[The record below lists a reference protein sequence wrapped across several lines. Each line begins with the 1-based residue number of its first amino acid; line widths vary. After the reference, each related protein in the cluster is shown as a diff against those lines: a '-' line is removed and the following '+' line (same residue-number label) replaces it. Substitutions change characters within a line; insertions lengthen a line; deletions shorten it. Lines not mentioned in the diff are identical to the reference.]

1 MSEGLGR
8 TRGKA
13 VLFALT
19 AVFFWAT
26 WPVFAMITIPAP
38 PFFVLAAAA
47 WIGFAVSGV
56 IFTLRGRFCDFLRTP
71 LSTQFTVT
79 VGLLGT
85 NGFFLFAMPRIGAA
99 EANVIA
105 FLWPILL
112 ILIMSWFGGA
122 RLTGLQKA
130 GVVAGFAGAALA
142 IGPSFGKGFDPGGI
156 FMAFL
161 GGLSFAVYS
170 AIRVRGREQYD
181 VVGPSLG
188 LLAIAATGLHLL
200 TETRVPLEW
209 CQWLAIVGIGIFSLN
224 LSNGSWDRATRTG
237 QLAIISSIAYLTPL
251 VSLMLLAAFGVGLV
265 TAFAIVGGILV
276 VCGASMA
283 SVPTT

>member
-1 MSEGLGR
+1 MGESCGR
-8 TRGKA
+8 A

-19 AVFFWAT
+19 AVLFWAT
-26 WPVFAMITIPAP
+26 WPVFAMIAVPAP

-47 WIGFAVSGV
+47 WIGFAASGA
-56 IFTLRGRFCDFLRTP
+56 IFILRGRSRDFLRTS
-71 LSTQFTVT
+71 LRTQFTVT
-79 VGLLGT
+79 AGLLGT

-112 ILIMSWFGGA
+112 ILIMSWLGGA
-122 RLTGLQKA
+122 RLTSLQKA

-170 AIRVRGREQYD
+170 AVRVHGQEPYD
-181 VVGPSLG
+181 IVGPSLG
-188 LLAIAATGLHLL
+188 LLAMAATGLHLL
-200 TETRVPLEW
+200 TEARVQLEW
-209 CQWLAIVGIGIFSLN
+209 SQWLAIVGIGIFSLN

-237 QLAIISSIAYLTPL
+237 KLVTISSIAYLTPL
-251 VSLMLLAAFGVGLV
+251 VSIMLLAAFGAGIV
-265 TAFAIVGGILV
+265 TVSATAGGILV
-276 VCGASMA
+276 VCGALMA
-283 SVPTT
+283 SMPRT